1 MALGRDGEYNFPYLF
16 TSYRKYHTLANTA
29 HERGKIGHYPFWYAA
44 HKTEIQWGNEGGA
57 LYVSL
62 ALNGLKAPSRGFS
75 LIGRVD
81 LLHEIYIQY
90 PAEFFANL
98 FHNSDVMKAK

>member
-29 HERGKIGHYPFWYAA
+29 HEKGKRGYYPFWYTA
-44 HKTEIQWGNEGGA
+44 HKTEIQWGNEGEA
-57 LYVSL
+57 LYVNL
-62 ALNGLKAPSRGFS
+62 ALNGLKALSRGFS
-75 LIGRVD
+75 LIDRVD
-81 LLHEIYIQY
+81 LLHKIYIQY
-90 PAEFFANL
+90 PAEFFTNL